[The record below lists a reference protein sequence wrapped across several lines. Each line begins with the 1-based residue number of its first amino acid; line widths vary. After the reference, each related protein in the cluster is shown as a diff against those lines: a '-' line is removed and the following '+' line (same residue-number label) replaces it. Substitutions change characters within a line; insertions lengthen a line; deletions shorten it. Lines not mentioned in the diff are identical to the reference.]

1 MARAEDGGLNV
12 GMPVQGADG
21 RPLGMVEAVG
31 GGIFRVAGTDY
42 PGAAVARIAGGIVF
56 LARPGEAAGAA
67 RAAAGDGGRLVVPL
81 AEERLTVGTRAIALG
96 EVEVRRRVVAE
107 ERLIP
112 VLARREE
119 LVVQRREPGQ
129 PWPPGDAPGPGDEVT
144 SLPLRGWEPVVAAE
158 ARVTREVTIAR
169 ARVAE
174 AGHVAAT
181 VRRERIAVAEERSTP
196 PGAGP
201 TPPLARHQG
210 SGAAEWAAL
219 RQQIRALAPGD
230 EAAAAGGDAPVER
243 LVLALAEERVSV
255 GGYETDLGE
264 VRLIRRVIEEERTV
278 AITVRREVVEVVRRD
293 ADGNEFAY
301 PLAPS
306 GRGQG

>member
-129 PWPPGDAPGPGDEVT
+129 PWPPGDAPGPGD
-144 SLPLRGWEPVVAAE
+144 
-158 ARVTREVTIAR
+158 EVTIAR